1 MIPYSEKHQTSME
14 QVHFLNSNSMDANAY
29 CLDLSSHP
37 ATPSE
42 KMQKACESSIV
53 TNNCSL
59 YPVTLCSLVAE
70 DGDIMKQDADHCHQS
85 KDFVLPR
92 DPALNPADCEREDS

>member
-42 KMQKACESSIV
+42 KMQKACE
-53 TNNCSL
+53 T
-59 YPVTLCSLVAE
+59 E